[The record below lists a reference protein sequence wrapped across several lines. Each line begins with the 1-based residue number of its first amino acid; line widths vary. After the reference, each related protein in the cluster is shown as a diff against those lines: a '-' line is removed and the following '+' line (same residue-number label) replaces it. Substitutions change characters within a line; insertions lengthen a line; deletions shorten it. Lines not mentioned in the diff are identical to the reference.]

1 MVKKSIL
8 LIWTIIS
15 WFSLPVA
22 GADMHRCEVCVYGES
37 AAGVMAAIQ
46 AARMGKNT
54 ILVSKNGHVGGLA
67 TSGLT
72 ATDINRHTIIGGL
85 AEEFYRRIYDYYLA
99 DSTWR
104 NQTRDEF
111 MVLTRKRTF
120 SGKSDARRMQWVYE
134 SGVGERILKQMLAE
148 AGVKVLHK
156 ARLDL
161 KHGVVKQGTTIRR
174 IRLEDGRSIA
184 AGMFIDASYEGDL
197 MALAGVSYIVG
208 RESRWQ
214 YGETLAGIR
223 LDGVVDR
230 SPYAD
235 EAAGR
240 LLPYVDAAL
249 WGREGDA
256 DGRTQSYCYRLTLTD
271 DPANRIPIVRPE
283 NYNSEL
289 YEVILARKISRNP
302 DVQLKDVI
310 TFTPMPN
317 RKTDTNHLDFV
328 GASHGYPEGDY
339 VERERIERA
348 HKDYALGML
357 WFLGNDPRVPEHLR
371 NEMKR
376 WGLAADEF
384 ADSGHF
390 PYQIYV
396 REARRMI
403 GQEIMTEHNVRR
415 DLRVEARCPVGVG
428 SYMLDCHY
436 VSHVAGDDGK
446 IHIEGNIFTS
456 TRPYPIGYYSL
467 VPKAEECSNL
477 LVPVCLSASHV
488 AYASI
493 RMEPTYMVLGQSAAA
508 AAALALDAGC
518 SVQQVD
524 YAKLKNVLSAAGQI
538 LTPTDRKTE

>member
-1 MVKKSIL
+1 MKRIIL
-8 LIWTIIS
+8 IFT
-15 WFSLPVA
+15 FVSLFCMPVF
-22 GADMHRCEVCVYGES
+22 GARPRQCDVCVYGES
-37 AAGVMAAIQ
+37 ASGVMAAIQ
-46 AARMGKNT
+46 AARMGKST
-54 ILVSKNGHVGGLA
+54 VLVSKNSHVGGLA

-99 DSTWR
+99 DSVWR

-111 MVLTRKRTF
+111 MVSTRKRTF

-134 SGVGERILKQMLAE
+134 SGVGERIMKQMLAE
-148 AGVKVLHK
+148 AGVEVIYG

-161 KHGVVKQGTTIRR
+161 KKGVVKSGSDIRR
-174 IRLEDGRSIA
+174 IVFEDGSSVA

-208 RESRWQ
+208 RESKWQ
-214 YGETLAGIR
+214 YNETLAGIR
-223 LDGVVDR
+223 LDGEVEM

-235 EAAGR
+235 REGGR
-240 LLPYVDAAL
+240 LLPYIDAGL
-249 WGREGDA
+249 WGEEGDA
-256 DGRTQSYCYRLTLTD
+256 DGRTQTYCYRLTLTD
-271 DPANRIPIVRPE
+271 DPTNMVPIERPE
-283 NYNSEL
+283 NYDPEL
-289 YEVILARKISRNP
+289 YEVVLARKIIGKP
-302 DVQLKDVI
+302 DVQLKNII

-328 GASHGYPEGDY
+328 GASYGYPEGDY
-339 VERERIERA
+339 AERERIERA
-348 HKDYALGML
+348 HKEYALGML

-371 NEMKR
+371 TEMKR

-396 REARRMI
+396 REARRMV
-403 GQEIMTEHNVRR
+403 GQEVMTEHNVRR
-415 DLRVEARCPVGVG
+415 DFRVEARYPVGVG

-446 IHIEGNIFTS
+446 VHIEGNIFTS
-456 TRPYPIGYYSL
+456 TRPYPISYYSL
-467 VPKAEECSNL
+467 VPKAGECGNL

-508 AAALALDAGC
+508 AAVLALDSGC
-518 SVQQVD
+518 TVQQID
-524 YAKLKNVLSAAGQI
+524 YGKLKTILTEAGQI
-538 LTPTDRKTE
+538 LTPAESRTK

>member
-1 MVKKSIL
+1 MKRIIL
-8 LIWTIIS
+8 VLT
-15 WFSLPVA
+15 FAVLFCLPAV
-22 GADMHRCEVCVYGES
+22 GARVQRCDVCVYGES
-37 AAGVMAAIQ
+37 ASGVMAAIQ
-46 AARMGKNT
+46 AARMGKT
-54 ILVSKNGHVGGLA
+54 AVLVSKNSHVGGLA

-85 AEEFYRRIYDYYLA
+85 AEEFYRRIYEYYLA
-99 DSTWR
+99 DSVWR
-104 NQTRDEF
+104 NQTREEF
-111 MVLTRKRTF
+111 MLSTRKRTF

-134 SGVGERILKQMLAE
+134 SGVGERIMKQMLDE
-148 AGVKVLHK
+148 AGVEVLYG

-161 KHGVVKQGTTIRR
+161 KKGVVKSNGTIRR
-174 IRLEDGRSIA
+174 IVFEDGRSVA
-184 AGMFIDASYEGDL
+184 ARMFIDASYEGDL
-197 MALAGVSYIVG
+197 MAQAGVSYIVG

-214 YGETLAGIR
+214 YNETLAGIR
-223 LDGVVDR
+223 LDGVIEM

-235 EAAGR
+235 KASGR
-240 LLPYVDAAL
+240 LLPYVDAEL
-249 WGREGDA
+249 WGEEGEA
-256 DGRTQSYCYRLTLTD
+256 DGRTQTYCYRLTLTD
-271 DPANRIPIVRPE
+271 DPANMVPIARPE
-283 NYNSEL
+283 NYDPEL
-289 YEVILARKISRNP
+289 YEVVLARKINGNP

-328 GASHGYPEGDY
+328 GASYGYPEGDY
-339 VERERIERA
+339 AERERIERA

-371 NEMKR
+371 TEMKR

-384 ADSGHF
+384 ADTGNF

-396 REARRMI
+396 REARRMV
-403 GQEIMTEHNVRR
+403 GQEVMTEHNVRKE
-415 DLRVEARCPVGVG
+415 LRVEARCPVGVG

-446 IHIEGNIFTS
+446 VHIEGNIFTS

-467 VPKAEECSNL
+467 VPREEECGNL

-508 AAALALDAGC
+508 AAVLAIDAGC
-518 SVQQVD
+518 TVQQVD
-524 YAKLKNVLSAAGQI
+524 YDKLETVLSEAGQI
-538 LTPTDRKTE
+538 LTPADRRTK